1 MLDAS
6 GILLLDHKSNV
17 GLYFQHRFMIN
28 PHEGFFLNSIT
39 WRDGNAVLGFRNRR
53 GISRRLWSH
62 LPCGMCP
69 IRSRTISRLLT
80 SGTLFHS
87 TDDELIVRTPEGASY
102 NGDGTAKC
110 TFLRCGK
117 TVVPG
122 GGGDMLA
129 IAPEGRS
136 GAVGE

>member
-1 MLDAS
+1 MVTSSLQDVSDPPA
-6 GILLLDHKSNV
+6 DH
-17 GLYFQHRFMIN
+17 Q
-28 PHEGFFLNSIT
+28 SIAYIG
-39 WRDGNAVLGFRNRR
+39 D
-53 GISRRLWSH
+53 
-62 LPCGMCP
+62 P
-69 IRSRTISRLLT
+69 
-80 SGTLFHS
+80 FHS

-129 IAPEGRS
+129 IAPEGRL
-136 GAVGE
+136 GAVRK